1 MTVFMPTVLVAG
13 GAGYI
18 GSHTCKALA
27 AAGFTPVVYDNL
39 SSGHRRAV
47 RWGPLE
53 IGDIRDEARLAEVM
67 DRYRPE
73 AVLHFAA
80 LIWVGESVGDPGK
93 YYATNVAGSIAL
105 LNAMRRRGIDTLV
118 FSSTAAVYGVP
129 LRQPI
134 DETQPRAPVN
144 PYGRSKAMVEEII
157 ADHAAAH
164 GLRWVTPRYFNA
176 CGADP
181 EGEIGE
187 EHEPEYHLIPRALMA
202 VAGKLPHLDL
212 FGTDYPT
219 PDGTCI
225 RDYIHVGDLASAHVG
240 ALRHLLGGG
249 ESMAANLGV
258 GKGFSVREVIAAVE
272 AATGRTVPV
281 RFGPRREG
289 DPPELVADPGRA
301 KSRLGFAPRFTDLT
315 EIVATSWNWHRPLW
329 MPG

>member
-1 MTVFMPTVLVAG
+1 MSTVLVAG

-27 AAGFTPVVYDNL
+27 AAGFTPVVYDDL

-53 IGDIRDEARLAEVM
+53 IGDIRDPVRLAEVM
-67 DRYRPE
+67 MRYRPA

-80 LIWVGESVGDPGK
+80 VIAVGESVVDPGK
-93 YYATNVAGSIAL
+93 YYRTNVAGSIAL
-105 LNAMRRRGIDTLV
+105 LEAMRAHGIGTLV

-129 LRQPI
+129 QRQPI
-134 DETQPRAPVN
+134 DEGQPRAPVN
-144 PYGRSKAMVEEII
+144 PYGWSKAMVEQML
-157 ADHAAAH
+157 ADHAVAH
-164 GLRWVTPRYFNA
+164 GLRWAALRYFNA

-181 EGEIGE
+181 EGETGE
-187 EHEPEYHLIPRALMA
+187 AHDPEYHLIPRALMA
-202 VAGKLPHLDL
+202 AAGRLPHLDL

-225 RDYIHVGDLASAHVG
+225 RDYIHVGDLAAAHVA

-249 ESMAANLGV
+249 ASLAANLGV
-258 GKGFSVREVIAAVE
+258 GHGFSVREVIAAVQ

-289 DPPELVADPGRA
+289 DSPELVADPGLAR
-301 KSRLGFAPRFTDLT
+301 RVLGFAPR
-315 EIVATSWNWHRPLW
+315 VTSLAEMVGTAWNWHRSQW
-329 MPG
+329 EIT

>member
-1 MTVFMPTVLVAG
+1 MPTVWVAG

-18 GSHTCKALA
+18 GSHVCKALA

-39 SSGHRRAV
+39 SSGHRWAV

-53 IGDIRDEARLAEVM
+53 IGDIRDEARLVEVM
-67 DRYRPE
+67 RRYRPA

-80 LIWVGESVGDPGK
+80 LIAVGESVVDPGK
-93 YYATNVAGSIAL
+93 YYSTNVAGSIAL
-105 LNAMRRRGIDTLV
+105 LNAMRSQGVDTLV

-129 LRQPI
+129 QRQPI

-144 PYGRSKAMVEEII
+144 PYGWSKAMVEQII
-157 ADHAAAH
+157 SDHAAAH
-164 GLRWVTPRYFNA
+164 DLRWAALRYFNA

-181 EGEIGE
+181 EGESGE
-187 EHEPEYHLIPRALMA
+187 EHDPEFHLIPRALMA

-225 RDYIHVGDLASAHVG
+225 RDYIHVADLASAHVA

-249 ESMAANLGV
+249 ASVAANLGV
-258 GKGFSVREVIAAVE
+258 GRGFSVREVIAAVE
-272 AATGRTVPV
+272 AATGLTVPV
-281 RFGPRREG
+281 RYGPRREG
-289 DPPELVADPGRA
+289 DPPELVADPGLAMR
-301 KSRLGFAPRFTDLT
+301 SFGFAPRFTDLT
-315 EIVATSWNWHRPLW
+315 EIVATAWNWHRPRW
-329 MPG
+329 TSS